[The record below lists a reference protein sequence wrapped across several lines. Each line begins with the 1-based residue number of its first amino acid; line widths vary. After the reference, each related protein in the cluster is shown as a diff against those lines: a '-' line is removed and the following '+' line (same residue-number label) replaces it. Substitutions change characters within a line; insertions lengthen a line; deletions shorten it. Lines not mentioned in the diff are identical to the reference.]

1 MKMKKVIL
9 GVVIFTAVVIAAGS
23 IVVSNLEKNLDE
35 LTTMEIKDVDLSEV
49 KDGTF
54 TGYYQVLPVDAKV
67 EVTVE
72 NHVIKNIKLVEHGNG
87 KGQAAEVI
95 PQMVVEAQS
104 LDVEAVSGATYSSM
118 VILKA
123 IEKALIEGLN

>member
-1 MKMKKVIL
+1 MKMKKLIL
-9 GVVIFTAVVIAAGS
+9 IVLIFAAVVIVAGA
-23 IVVSNLEKNLDE
+23 IVVSNLEKNLNE
-35 LTTMEIKDVDLSEV
+35 LTTMEIKDVDLSKV

-72 NHVIKNIKLVEHGNG
+72 NHVIKNINLVEHGNG
-87 KGQAAEVI
+87 KGQAAEEI

-104 LDVEAVSGATYSSM
+104 LEVDSISGATYSSR

>member
-9 GVVIFTAVVIAAGS
+9 FVVIFIAVVIAAGS

-35 LTTMEIKDVDLSEV
+35 LTTMEIKDVDLSKV

>member
-104 LDVEAVSGATYSSM
+104 LEVESVSGATYSSR

>member
-1 MKMKKVIL
+1 MKIKKVML
-9 GVVIFTAVVIAAGS
+9 VVIIFAAVVFVAGAA
-23 IVVSNLEKNLDE
+23 VVSNLSKNLDE
-35 LTTMEIKDVDLSEV
+35 LTAMEIKNVDLSKV

-54 TGYYQVLPVDAKV
+54 TGYYKVMPVDAKV

-72 NHVIKNIKLVEHGNG
+72 NHVIKSINLVEHGNG

-104 LDVEAVSGATYSSM
+104 LEIESVSGATYSSR

-123 IEKALIEGLN
+123 IEQALVEGLN